1 MSSLAAFLLAAGS
14 APSGAIVLESTIAGT
29 ASEVGEHV
37 GGYVRIRNE
46 GTEPDRLVQVSCTCS
61 RATEIHSTQGP
72 EMVTLPGLDIPAGGT
87 VEIRPGSGL
96 HIMIEAARPLPAGSE
111 VDVTLRFERAGEIT
125 RRFKVVAATWEAW
138 PPA

>member
-1 MSSLAAFLLAAGS
+1 MSAFAALLLAAGT
-14 APSGAIVLESTIAGT
+14 AHGPIVLESTIAGT
-29 ASEVGEHV
+29 AGEIGEHV

-46 GTEPDRLVQVSCTCS
+46 GAEPDRLLAVSCTCS
-61 RATEIHSTQGP
+61 RTTEIHSTQGS
-72 EMVTLPGLDIPAGGT
+72 EMVTLPALDIPAGGT

-96 HIMIEAARPLPAGSE
+96 HIMLEAARPLPAGSE
-111 VDVTLRFERAGEIT
+111 VEVTLRFERAGEIT